1 MRKFIF
7 EIVTWLAIEI
17 LVNMSGLSDLGN
29 YGEFVFAQK
38 NITLV
43 HSIEMALIV

>member
-17 LVNMSGLSDLGN
+17 LVNLSGLSDLGN
-29 YGEFVFAQK
+29 YSEFVFAPK
-38 NITLV
+38 HISHF
-43 HSIEMALIV
+43 HSTEIALIV